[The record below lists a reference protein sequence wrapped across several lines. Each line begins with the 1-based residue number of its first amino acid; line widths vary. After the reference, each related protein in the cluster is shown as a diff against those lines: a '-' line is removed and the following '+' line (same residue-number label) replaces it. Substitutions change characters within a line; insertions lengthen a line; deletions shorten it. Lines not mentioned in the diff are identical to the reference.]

1 MDTYNNEQIV
11 TPNSD
16 TDGVNVDQK
25 VEKLRNEILKN
36 KIEMTRLVNNLF
48 STQEIAE
55 YKNKKERNRKRNKMQ
70 KLSRKKNR

>member
-1 MDTYNNEQIV
+1 MSNE
-11 TPNSD
+11 TNKEN
-16 TDGVNVDQK
+16 NVDQR

-36 KIEMTRLVNNLF
+36 KIEITRLVNNLF